1 MMARIFSFTAKTAF
15 PLAAVFLAAS
25 LGGVARAGDKA
36 QLTGY
41 WNYNAKQ
48 SDDADRKVHEAQ
60 ISNTMGVGDAR
71 GGGANP
77 TAGTT
82 PPGGGIGDGVG
93 GGYPTIGGLG
103 GGRGGM
109 GGMGG
114 MGGIGGGG
122 LGRPSS
128 RQGTRGP
135 EVTSEEWDRL
145 AANPKYLHI
154 EQNSSR
160 IVISNDS
167 DQTQTFYPD
176 GKKHEEKDVDGKRI
190 TTKGGWDRES
200 FVAETKL
207 SRSQKIIETYQLSN
221 DGKQLFVTTR
231 FEDSALN
238 GPVSIRRVYDA
249 GKAPSH

>member
-1 MMARIFSFTAKTAF
+1 MAKIISIAAKAGF
-15 PLAAVFLAAS
+15 PLAVVFLAAS
-25 LGGVARAGDKA
+25 LGGVARATDKA

-41 WNYNAKQ
+41 WNYNATQ

-60 ISNTMGVGDAR
+60 INNEKGVNDSR
-71 GGGANP
+71 GGSADP
-77 TAGTT
+77 TAGTGG
-82 PPGGGIGDGVG
+82 PGGGIGGGVG
-93 GGYPTIGGLG
+93 GGYPTIGGMG
-103 GGRGGM
+103 GGR

-122 LGRPSS
+122 MGRGSS

-145 AANPKYLHI
+145 AANPKYLRIDQHSD
-154 EQNSSR
+154 Q

-176 GKKHEEKDVDGKRI
+176 GKKHEEKDVDGKKI
-190 TTKGGWDRES
+190 TTKGGWEKDS
-200 FVAETKL
+200 FIAETKL
-207 SRSQKIIETYQLSN
+207 SRSQKTIETYRLSD
-221 DGKQLFVTTR
+221 DGKQLIVTTR

-238 GPVSIRRVYDA
+238 GPVTIRRVYDA
-249 GKAPSH
+249 GKAPSR

>member
-1 MMARIFSFTAKTAF
+1 MAKCFNFIATKSIPVIAC
-15 PLAAVFLAAS
+15 FLAAS
-25 LGGVARAGDKA
+25 LGGVARATDKA

-41 WNYNAKQ
+41 WSYNATQ
-48 SDDADRKVHEAQ
+48 SDDADRKVREAQ
-60 ISNTMGVGDAR
+60 INNTMGVGDAR

-77 TAGTT
+77 TAGTAA
-82 PPGGGIGDGVG
+82 PGGGIGDGVG

-114 MGGIGGGG
+114 MGGGGM
-122 LGRPSS
+122 GRGSS

-145 AANPKYLHI
+145 AANPKYL
-154 EQNSSR
+154 R
-160 IVISNDS
+160 IDQHSDQIAISNDS

-176 GKKHEEKDVDGKRI
+176 GKKHDEKDVDGKKI
-190 TTKGGWDRES
+190 TTKGGWENDS
-200 FVAETKL
+200 FIAETKL
-207 SRSQKIIETYQLSN
+207 SRSQKIIETYQPSDN
-221 DGKQLFVTTR
+221 GKQLFVTTR

>member
-1 MMARIFSFTAKTAF
+1 MANTIRIAAKTAF
-15 PLAAVFLAAS
+15 PLAVFFLAAS
-25 LGGVARAGDKA
+25 LGSVARAADKA

-41 WNYNAKQ
+41 WSYNATQ

-60 ISNTMGVGDAR
+60 INNTMGVDDAR

-77 TAGTT
+77 TAGTAA
-82 PPGGGIGDGVG
+82 PGGGIGDGVG

-114 MGGIGGGG
+114 GGMGRGG
-122 LGRPSS
+122 

-145 AANPKYLHI
+145 AANPKYLRIDQHSD
-154 EQNSSR
+154 E
-160 IVISNDS
+160 IVINNDS

-176 GKKHEEKDVDGKRI
+176 GKKHDEKDVDGKKI
-190 TTKGGWDRES
+190 TTKGGWENDN

-207 SRSQKIIETYQLSN
+207 SRSQKIIETYRLSDN
-221 DGKQLFVTTR
+221 GKQLFVTTR

-249 GKAPSH
+249 GKAPAH